1 MNKSKKSSFV
11 SEGSRD
17 SDSFTVVDSVVSQ
30 KQKQK
35 QLTDKRNQ
43 LKSLLVA
50 ENKIQSM
57 AFTQDQRIQTDV
69 KRQSVATDSQSVCCD
84 QC

>member
-57 AFTQDQRIQTDV
+57 AFTQD
-69 KRQSVATDSQSVCCD
+69 
-84 QC
+84 